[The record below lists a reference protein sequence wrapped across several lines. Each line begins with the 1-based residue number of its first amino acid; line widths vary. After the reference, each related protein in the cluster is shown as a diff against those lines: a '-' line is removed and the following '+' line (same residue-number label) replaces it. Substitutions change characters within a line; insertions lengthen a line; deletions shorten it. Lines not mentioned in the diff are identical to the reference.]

1 MTILASII
9 ATLIVLWCIGAIAGS
24 ARMSSL
30 ISRKEEERDAADAI
44 EHFTKVPK

>member
-9 ATLIVLWCIGAIAGS
+9 AVLAVLWCICAIAGS

-30 ISRKEEERDAADAI
+30 ISRKEEERRAAETSEYISEDWQ
-44 EHFTKVPK
+44 